1 MLHRRH
7 GGPAD
12 EAVAAGQVRPRLVD
26 CVLVLHTVEVLQ
38 LPAQGTAVVHG
49 GLAGK
54 FGGFLA
60 SISHAIHARLHLAAA
75 DGEIHR
81 AILRMNDH
89 IRHRQRAAGDEGFL
103 RGGITGTVLLQMHR
117 VDFPPTPVENEKG
130 VLILGGKLRAVAED
144 RAGGRAGADVD
155 HRRQCVWIKLRP
167 LARAIAPAP
176 HGAAGH
182 VANARGAVPRSVKV
196 VLHVR
201 VVREQFAIA
210 VKAAVENVAITRRNN
225 LPLFSIRRH
234 LVNNPA
240 RSQPIAIVPLPI
252 GHAR

>member
-7 GGPAD
+7 GGPAY
-12 EAVAAGQVRPRLVD
+12 EAVAAVQVRPRMVD
-26 CVLVLHTVEVLQ
+26 RVLVLHSVVVLQ
-38 LPAQGTAVVHG
+38 LLAQGTAVVHG

-54 FGGFLA
+54 FGGFLTG
-60 SISHAIHARLHLAAA
+60 ISHAIHARLHLASA

-117 VDFPPTPVENEKG
+117 VDFPPAPVENEKG
-130 VLILGGKLRAVAED
+130 ILILGRKLRAIAKH
-144 RAGGRAGADVD
+144 RSGGRAGADVD
-155 HRRQCVWIKLRP
+155 HRRQCVRIKLRP
-167 LARAIAPAP
+167 LSGAVAPAP

-182 VANARGAVPRSVKV
+182 VANARWAVPRSVEV

-201 VVREQFAIA
+201 VVSEQLAIA
-210 VKAAVENVAITRRNN
+210 IEAAIENVAIARGHN
-225 LPLFSIRRH
+225 LPMLSIRRH

-240 RSQPIAIVPLPI
+240 RSQPIAIVPAPI
-252 GHAR
+252 RHAR